1 MVYLKHF
8 WYFLCHALSK
18 LGLLKYFNFTITK
31 KTGNRSLRIP
41 IVNGIGYYNLM
52 STEHWFE
59 QLLPQLIDKKKGI
72 FLDVGVNLGQ
82 TIVKLE
88 GLDPEIAY
96 IGFEPNPVC
105 YNYSRQLLL
114 ANNLTNK
121 LIYPVG
127 LSDKTEIVRLFGNN
141 EIASG
146 ASIIADFRTGE
157 EFHKVVQIVPVMKG
171 DEVLEPSTYN
181 AIGLIKVDVEGAEL
195 EVLKGLEK
203 VLNLSKPNLVVE
215 ILPVYTLT
223 NENGIKRK
231 RRQDELLTFLKR
243 LGYQLYLI
251 NENTATLSKLE
262 DIEVHGDMGRTN
274 YLFVHDSKQQIL
286 NN

>member
-1 MVYLKHF
+1 MLYLRHF
-8 WYFLCHALSK
+8 TYFFCHALQK
-18 LGLLKYFNFTITK
+18 IGLLKYFNFTISK
-31 KTGNRSLRIP
+31 KAGNKRLSIP
-41 IVNGIGYYNLM
+41 IIGGIGYYNLI
-52 STEHWFE
+52 STEQWFE
-59 QLLPQLIDKKKGI
+59 QLLPKLIDKKKGI

-88 GLDPEIAY
+88 ALDPEIAY

-105 YNYSRQLLL
+105 YNYSRRLLQ
-114 ANNLTNK
+114 ANQLTNK
-121 LIYPVG
+121 MIYPVG
-127 LSDKTEIVRLFGNN
+127 LSDKTEVVRLFGNN

-171 DEVLEPSTYN
+171 DEVLEPTTHK

-195 EVLKGLEK
+195 EVLKGLQL
-203 VLNLSKPNLVVE
+203 VLTLSKPNIVVE

-223 NENGIKRK
+223 NENGINRK
-231 RRQDELLTFLKR
+231 RRQDELLAYLKT
-243 LGYQLYLI
+243 LGYTLYLI
-251 NENTATLSKLE
+251 NESNATLLELE

-274 YLFVHDSKQQIL
+274 YLFVHQTKPL
-286 NN
+286 